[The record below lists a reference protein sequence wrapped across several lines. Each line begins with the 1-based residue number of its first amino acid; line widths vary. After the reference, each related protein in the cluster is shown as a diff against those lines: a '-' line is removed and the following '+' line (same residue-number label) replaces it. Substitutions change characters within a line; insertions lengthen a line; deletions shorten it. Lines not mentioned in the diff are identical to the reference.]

1 MGETGVAVA
10 TGAGVDVGAGDAIG
24 TGVAVTT
31 SGTDV
36 GIAVAAGTAV
46 GRGVAVGAG
55 AVVGAAVAAG
65 ATVAVGSGGTGVGS
79 SEPPLQAL
87 STVNASISI
96 AGINTRA
103 RQRETIWSS
112 LIDYCAYPVREEP
125 PNYAMFRTTVARIR
139 GNHV

>member
-1 MGETGVAVA
+1 MKWPGSLHASQPPP
-10 TGAGVDVGAGDAIG
+10 AGRQ
-24 TGVAVTT
+24 TLST

-55 AVVGAAVAAG
+55 AVVGDGAG
-65 ATVAVGSGGTGVGS
+65 ADVAVGSGGTGVGS

-96 AGINTRA
+96 AGINTRT
-103 RQRETIWSS
+103 RQPETI
-112 LIDYCAYPVREEP
+112 
-125 PNYAMFRTTVARIR
+125 
-139 GNHV
+139 